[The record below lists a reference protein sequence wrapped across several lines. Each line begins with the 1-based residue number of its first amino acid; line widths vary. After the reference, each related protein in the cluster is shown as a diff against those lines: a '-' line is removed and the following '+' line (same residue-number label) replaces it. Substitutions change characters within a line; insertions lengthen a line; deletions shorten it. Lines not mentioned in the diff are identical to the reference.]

1 MSRFVSLR
9 PASVLFVAAALLA
22 VPDRAS
28 AEDRPHLS
36 RGTAQFVS
44 PTDFVGT
51 GHATHLGAYT
61 EVGSVAFSPPDAAGV
76 FPIDGW
82 AVYTAANG
90 DELHATFDGQ
100 LNGATGAITAT
111 LTYAGGTGRFADAGG
126 SAALSGQIQPD
137 GTLAVTVE
145 GTIDY

>member
-22 VPDRAS
+22 LPDRAP
-28 AEDRPHLS
+28 AEDRPHFS

-76 FPIDGW
+76 LQLTGW

-126 SAALSGQIQPD
+126 SASLSGRILP
-137 GTLAVTVE
+137 GGAISVAVA

>member
-1 MSRFVSLR
+1 MNRSASLR
-9 PASVLFVAAALLA
+9 PAGVLFVAAALLA

-28 AEDRPHLS
+28 AEDRPHFS

-44 PTDFVGT
+44 PTDFVGA

-76 FPIDGW
+76 LQLTGW
-82 AVYTAANG
+82 ATYTAANG

-111 LTYAGGTGRFADAGG
+111 LTYVGWTGRFADAGG

-137 GTLAVTVE
+137 GTLVVAVE
-145 GTIDY
+145 GTVDY